1 MELLFDSRVV
11 AGLAMLATTAIGFF
25 IALKERVDLKK
36 KLGFAKDFLKQLT
49 EYATSELQDE
59 GAYEWMIRNS
69 EKMQDDLG
77 AIGVASYKLPGA
89 NYMLHNVPIILNLLP
104 QLPHLCERRMASRQ
118 ARNERCVYLS

>member
-25 IALKERVDLKK
+25 ITLKERVDLKK
-36 KLGFAKDFLKQLT
+36 KLGFAEDFLKQLT
-49 EYATSELQDE
+49 EYATSGLHDE

-77 AIGVASYKLPGA
+77 AIGVYARYKPPGA
-89 NYMLHNVPIILNLLP
+89 NYMLHNVPVILNLTSSGKSVGKLR
-104 QLPHLCERRMASRQ
+104 LG
-118 ARNERCVYLS
+118 